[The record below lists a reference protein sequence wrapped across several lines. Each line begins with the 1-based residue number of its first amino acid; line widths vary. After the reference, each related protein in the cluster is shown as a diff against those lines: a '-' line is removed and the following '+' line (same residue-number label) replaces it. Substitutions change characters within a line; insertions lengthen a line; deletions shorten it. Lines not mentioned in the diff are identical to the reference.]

1 MPNKTESIFLVGV
14 ITGLVGVLASFIP
27 AAGDI
32 VGCLAYLGAGLLV
45 VWHYV
50 DKHSVTLS
58 SGQGIGLGV
67 LTCLVAFVTGFVLD
81 LLLRTTGIK
90 PSLQEEIRQ
99 GVEQSGADP
108 AQLGWYG
115 EFIMSPS
122 YIFVI
127 LGIGLVISVLLG
139 LLGGLIGSKMFKADE
154 AGGPEQAGPADLI

>member
-1 MPNKTESIFLVGV
+1 M
-14 ITGLVGVLASFIP
+14 
-27 AAGDI
+27 
-32 VGCLAYLGAGLLV
+32 
-45 VWHYV
+45 
-50 DKHSVTLS
+50 
-58 SGQGIGLGV
+58 
-67 LTCLVAFVTGFVLD
+67 LD

-139 LLGGLIGSKMFKADE
+139 LLGGLIGSKMFKADD
-154 AGGPEQAGPADLI
+154 AGGPEEAGPADLI